1 MPARR
6 CSCAVDV
13 VVRRDVIDHARRGLV
28 GLASS
33 ILFSITV
40 AGCSRSHG
48 PSSDAAAEAHRVVS
62 LSPSTT
68 ETMFAIHAND
78 RLVGRSRYCDYPPE
92 ALALPSVGGYT
103 DPSFEA
109 ILALHPDLVIGAR
122 GPAGPPLEERLAAHA
137 RTFFPETETLEQI
150 DAMVLGVGARVGHA
164 DDAKALVAAMHAR
177 EDAVATAV
185 KDLPRPRVL
194 LVYGLT
200 PTVVAGPGSFADVV
214 IARAGGVNVMTA
226 GGPYPTIGMEQV
238 LALDPDVVLDAAM
251 QEAHSVERISKD
263 AAGWK
268 STRAVTNGK
277 VVALDDETVL
287 RPGPR
292 VGDAIA
298 TIARAI
304 HPEAEIP

>member
-1 MPARR
+1 MTERSPRA
-6 CSCAVDV
+6 
-13 VVRRDVIDHARRGLV
+13 LF
-28 GLASS
+28 GLAIS
-33 ILFSITV
+33 LAF
-40 AGCSRSHG
+40 AGCSRSHAVA
-48 PSSDAAAEAHRVVS
+48 SEAPVESHRVVS

-122 GPAGPPLEERLAAHA
+122 GPAGPPLEERLSAHA
-137 RTFFPETETLEQI
+137 RTYFPETETLAEI
-150 DAMVLGVGARVGHA
+150 DAMVLGVGQRVGHES
-164 DDAKALVAAMHAR
+164 DAKALVASMHAR
-177 EDAVATAV
+177 EDAVAAAV
-185 KDLPRPRVL
+185 KDLPKPRVL

-214 IARAGGVNVMTA
+214 ITRAGGTNVMTA

-238 LALDPDVVLDAAM
+238 LALDPDIVLDAAM

-268 STRAVTNGK
+268 STRAVTTGK
-277 VVALDDETVL
+277 VIALDDETVL

-304 HPEAEIP
+304 HPDAKIP